1 MREREK
7 LPLQETL
14 RRRNDKSLTAE
25 NAEDFAEGAEK
36 K

>member
-1 MREREK
+1 MREKEK

-14 RRRNDKSLTAE
+14 HCQKRQKLNAE